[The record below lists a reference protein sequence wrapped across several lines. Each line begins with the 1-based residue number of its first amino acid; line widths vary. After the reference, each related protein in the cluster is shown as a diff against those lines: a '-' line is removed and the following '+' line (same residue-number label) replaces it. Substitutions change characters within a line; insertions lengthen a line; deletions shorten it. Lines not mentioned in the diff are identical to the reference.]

1 MNDSTRQIIRHL
13 HGMRTMQ
20 EIAEKAGLMSTIRA
34 VQAWQCKRLLVSHQ
48 HMYLQRRFKPAVEFF
63 VNELYG
69 PNDFS
74 QRDQDIARVVPKMST
89 FLPQKA
95 LQSLASAL
103 HLNTLSF
110 ELDFDLA
117 KQLVNIEI
125 DRDTYADA
133 YVSCDNF
140 ANRQQQ
146 IEYIRTLGNDLAD
159 VVKMKGISSLLF
171 ISRKPAKMAG
181 VLALH
186 EFLEKG
192 FKSFKN
198 LGNVDDFIT
207 PVVNKEHEI
216 MQQLA
221 DPTFPNPLPDVE

>member
-1 MNDSTRQIIRHL
+1 MSEYTKQIIRHL
-13 HGMRTMQ
+13 HGLKTMQ
-20 EIAEKAGLMSTIRA
+20 EIAEKAGLMTTIRA
-34 VQAWQCKRLLVSHQ
+34 VQAWQCKRLLATHQ
-48 HMYLQRRFKPAVEFF
+48 QMYQQKRFKPAVEFF
-63 VNELYG
+63 INELYG

-74 QRDQDIARVVPKMST
+74 QRDQDIARIVPKMSK
-89 FLPQKA
+89 FLPEKA

-103 HLNTLSF
+103 HLNSLSF

-117 KQLVNIEI
+117 KKLVDTEI
-125 DRDTYADA
+125 NRDTYAKA
-133 YVSCDNF
+133 YISCN
-140 ANRQQQ
+140 NLTTRQQQ
-146 IEYIRTLGNDLAD
+146 IDYIRTLGNDLAD
-159 VVKMKGISSLLF
+159 VVKLKGISSLLF

-198 LGNVDDFIT
+198 LGNVEDFIT
-207 PVVNKEHEI
+207 PVMDKEHQI

-221 DPTFPNPLPDVE
+221 NPNLPNPLPDV

>member
-1 MNDSTRQIIRHL
+1 MSDCTKQIIRHL
-13 HGMRTMQ
+13 HGIRTMQ
-20 EIAEKAGLMSTIRA
+20 EIAEKAGLMPSIRA

-48 HMYLQRRFKPAVEFF
+48 EMYQQKRFKPAVEFF
-63 VNELYG
+63 INELYG

-74 QRDQDIARVVPKMST
+74 QRDQDIARIVPKMSK
-89 FLPQKA
+89 FLPEKA

-117 KQLVNIEI
+117 QKLMGVDIN
-125 DRDTYADA
+125 RDSYAKA
-133 YVSCDNF
+133 YVSCDNLTT
-140 ANRQQQ
+140 RQQQ
-146 IEYIRTLGNDLAD
+146 IDYIRTLGNDLAD

-186 EFLEKG
+186 EFLDKG

-198 LGNVDDFIT
+198 LGNVEDFIT

-221 DPTFPNPLPDVE
+221 NPNSPNPLPNV

>member
-1 MNDSTRQIIRHL
+1 MSDPTKHIIRHL
-13 HGMRTMQ
+13 HGISTMQ
-20 EIAEKAGLMSTIRA
+20 EIAENAGLMSTIRA
-34 VQAWQCKRLLVSHQ
+34 VQAWQCKRLLASHQ
-48 HMYLQRRFKPAVEFF
+48 QMYQQKHFKSGVEFF
-63 VNELYG
+63 INELYG

-74 QRDQDIARVVPKMST
+74 QRDQDIARIVPKMSK
-89 FLPQKA
+89 FLPEKA

-117 KQLVNIEI
+117 KKLVDTEI
-125 DRDTYADA
+125 NRDTYAKA
-133 YVSCDNF
+133 YTSCDNLV
-140 ANRQQQ
+140 NRQQQ
-146 IEYIRTLGNDLAD
+146 IDYIRILGSDLAD
-159 VVKMKGISSLLF
+159 VVKMRGIASLLF

-192 FKSFKN
+192 FTSFKN
-198 LGNVDDFIT
+198 LGNVEDFIM
-207 PVVNKEHEI
+207 PIVNKERQI

-221 DPTFPNPLPDVE
+221 DPNSPNPLPNV

>member
-1 MNDSTRQIIRHL
+1 MSNSTKQIIRHL
-13 HGMRTMQ
+13 HGISTMQ
-20 EIAEKAGLMSTIRA
+20 EIANKAGLIPAIRE
-34 VQAWQCKRLLVSHQ
+34 VQVWQCKRLLASHQ
-48 HMYLQRRFKPAVEFF
+48 QMYQQKRFKPAVEFF
-63 VNELYG
+63 INELYG

-74 QRDQDIARVVPKMST
+74 QRDQDIARIVPKMSK
-89 FLPQKA
+89 FLPEKA

-110 ELDFDLA
+110 ELDFSLA
-117 KQLVNIEI
+117 KQLVGTEI
-125 DRDTYADA
+125 NRDSYAKA
-133 YVSCDNF
+133 YVSCDNL

-146 IEYIRTLGNDLAD
+146 IDYIRTLGNDLAD

-181 VLALH
+181 VIALH

-198 LGNVDDFIT
+198 LGDVEDFII

-221 DPTFPNPLPDVE
+221 NPNSPNPLPDV

>member
-1 MNDSTRQIIRHL
+1 MSDCTKQIIRHL
-13 HGMRTMQ
+13 HGISTMQ
-20 EIAEKAGLMSTIRA
+20 EIAEKAGLMPSIRA

-48 HMYLQRRFKPAVEFF
+48 DMYQQKRFKPAVEFF
-63 VNELYG
+63 INELYG

-74 QRDQDIARVVPKMST
+74 QRDQDIARIVPKMSK
-89 FLPQKA
+89 FLPEKA

-103 HLNTLSF
+103 YLNTLSF

-117 KQLVNIEI
+117 KQLVNTEI
-125 DRDTYADA
+125 NRDTYAKA
-133 YVSCDNF
+133 YTSCDNI
-140 ANRQQQ
+140 ANRQKQ
-146 IEYIRTLGNDLAD
+146 IDYIRTLGNDLAE

-181 VLALH
+181 ALALH
-186 EFLEKG
+186 EFLDKG

-198 LGNVDDFIT
+198 LGNVEDFII
-207 PVVNKEHEI
+207 PVVNKEHQI

-221 DPTFPNPLPDVE
+221 NPNSPNPLPDV

>member
-1 MNDSTRQIIRHL
+1 
-13 HGMRTMQ
+13 MQ
-20 EIAEKAGLMSTIRA
+20 EIAEKAELMTTIRT
-34 VQAWQCKRLLVSHQ
+34 VQTWQCKRLLASHQ
-48 HMYLQRRFKPAVEFF
+48 HMYQQKRFKPAVEFF
-63 VNELYG
+63 INELYG
-69 PNDFS
+69 PTDFS

-103 HLNTLSF
+103 YLNTLSF

-117 KQLVNIEI
+117 KQLLNTEI
-125 DRDTYADA
+125 NRDSYAKA
-133 YVSCDNF
+133 YVSCDNL

-146 IEYIRTLGNDLAD
+146 IDYIRTLGNDLAD

-198 LGNVDDFIT
+198 LGKVEDFIT

-221 DPTFPNPLPDVE
+221 NPDSPNPLPDV

>member
-1 MNDSTRQIIRHL
+1 MSDCTKQIIRHL
-13 HGMRTMQ
+13 HGISTMQ
-20 EIAEKAGLMSTIRA
+20 EIAEKAGLMPSIRA

-48 HMYLQRRFKPAVEFF
+48 EMYQQKRFKPAVEFF
-63 VNELYG
+63 INELYG

-74 QRDQDIARVVPKMST
+74 QRDQDIARIVPKMSK
-89 FLPQKA
+89 FLPEKA

-117 KQLVNIEI
+117 KQLVGVDIS
-125 DRDTYADA
+125 RDSYAKA
-133 YVSCDNF
+133 YVNCDNLST
-140 ANRQQQ
+140 RQQQ
-146 IEYIRTLGNDLAD
+146 IDYIRTLGNDLAD

-186 EFLEKG
+186 EFLDKG

-198 LGNVDDFIT
+198 LGNVEDFIT

-221 DPTFPNPLPDVE
+221 NPNVPNPLPDV

>member
-1 MNDSTRQIIRHL
+1 MMNDSTKQIIRHL
-13 HGMRTMQ
+13 HGIRTMQ
-20 EIAEKAGLMSTIRA
+20 EIAEKAELMATIRS
-34 VQAWQCKRLLVSHQ
+34 VQAWQCKRLLASHQ
-48 HMYLQRRFKPAVEFF
+48 HMYQQKRFRPAVEFF
-63 VNELYG
+63 IDELYG

-103 HLNTLSF
+103 YLNTLSF
-110 ELDFDLA
+110 ELDFGLA

-125 DRDTYADA
+125 NRDTYAKA
-133 YVSCDNF
+133 YVSCNNL

-146 IEYIRTLGNDLAD
+146 IDYIRTLGNDLAD
-159 VVKMKGISSLLF
+159 VVKMRGISSLLF

-221 DPTFPNPLPDVE
+221 KPNSPNPLPDV

>member
-1 MNDSTRQIIRHL
+1 MNDYTKQIIRHL
-13 HGMRTMQ
+13 HGISTMQ
-20 EIAEKAGLMSTIRA
+20 EIAEKAELMTTIKA
-34 VQAWQCKRLLVSHQ
+34 VQSWQCKRLLISHQ
-48 HMYLQRRFKPAVEFF
+48 HMYQQKRFRSAVDFF

-74 QRDQDIARVVPKMST
+74 QRDKDIARIVPKMST

-95 LQSLASAL
+95 LQSMASAL
-103 HLNTLSF
+103 YLNTLSF
-110 ELDFDLA
+110 ELDFELA
-117 KQLVNIEI
+117 KRLVDTNIN
-125 DRDTYADA
+125 RDTYAKA
-133 YVSCDNF
+133 YTSCENL
-140 ANRQQQ
+140 AIRQQQ
-146 IEYIRTLGNDLAD
+146 IDYIRTLGNDLAD
-159 VVKMKGISSLLF
+159 VVKMKGIASLLF

-198 LGNVDDFIT
+198 LGNVEDFIT
-207 PVVNKEHEI
+207 PLVNKEREI

-221 DPTFPNPLPDVE
+221 NPNFPNPLPYV

>member
-1 MNDSTRQIIRHL
+1 MNDSTKQIIRHL
-13 HGMRTMQ
+13 HGIRTMQ
-20 EIAEKAGLMSTIRA
+20 EIAEKAKLMATIRS
-34 VQAWQCKRLLVSHQ
+34 VQAWQCKRLLASHQ
-48 HMYLQRRFKPAVEFF
+48 HMYQQKRFKPAVEFF
-63 VNELYG
+63 IDELYG
-69 PNDFS
+69 HNDFS

-89 FLPQKA
+89 CLPQKA

-103 HLNTLSF
+103 YLNTLSF
-110 ELDFDLA
+110 ELDFGLA

-125 DRDTYADA
+125 NRDTYAKA
-133 YVSCDNF
+133 YVSCDNL

-146 IEYIRTLGNDLAD
+146 IDYIRTLGNDLAD
-159 VVKMKGISSLLF
+159 VVKMRGISSLLF

-221 DPTFPNPLPDVE
+221 KPDSPNPLPDV

>member
-1 MNDSTRQIIRHL
+1 MNDYTKQIIRHL
-13 HGMRTMQ
+13 HGISTMQ
-20 EIAEKAGLMSTIRA
+20 EIAEKAELMTTIKV
-34 VQAWQCKRLLVSHQ
+34 VQSWQCKRLLVSHQ
-48 HMYLQRRFKPAVEFF
+48 HMYQQQRFRPAVEFF
-63 VNELYG
+63 INELYG

-74 QRDQDIARVVPKMST
+74 QRDKDIARIVPKMST

-110 ELDFDLA
+110 ELDFELA
-117 KQLVNIEI
+117 KKLVNTEI
-125 DRDTYADA
+125 NSDTYAKA
-133 YVSCDNF
+133 YISCDNL

-146 IEYIRTLGNDLAD
+146 IDYIRTLGNDLAD
-159 VVKMKGISSLLF
+159 VVKMKGIASLLY

-198 LGNVDDFIT
+198 LGNVEDFIT
-207 PVVNKEHEI
+207 PLVNKEREI

-221 DPTFPNPLPDVE
+221 NPNSPNPLPDV

>member
-1 MNDSTRQIIRHL
+1 MNDSTKQINRHL
-13 HGMRTMQ
+13 HGIRTMQ
-20 EIAEKAGLMSTIRA
+20 EIAEKAKLMATIRS
-34 VQAWQCKRLLVSHQ
+34 VQAWQCKRLLASHQ
-48 HMYLQRRFKPAVEFF
+48 HMYQQKRFKPAVEFF
-63 VNELYG
+63 IDELYG

-103 HLNTLSF
+103 YLNTLSF
-110 ELDFDLA
+110 ELDFGLA

-125 DRDTYADA
+125 NRDTYAKA
-133 YVSCDNF
+133 YASCDNL

-146 IEYIRTLGNDLAD
+146 IDYIRTLGNDLAD
-159 VVKMKGISSLLF
+159 VVKMRGISSLLF

-198 LGNVDDFIT
+198 LGKVEDFIT

-221 DPTFPNPLPDVE
+221 NPDSPNPLPDV

>member
-1 MNDSTRQIIRHL
+1 MSDSTKQIIRHL
-13 HGMRTMQ
+13 HGIRTMQ
-20 EIAEKAGLMSTIRA
+20 EIAEKAGLMPSIRA

-48 HMYLQRRFKPAVEFF
+48 EMYQQKRFKPAVEFF
-63 VNELYG
+63 INELYG

-74 QRDQDIARVVPKMST
+74 QRDQDIARIVPKMSK
-89 FLPQKA
+89 FLPEKA

-117 KQLVNIEI
+117 KKLVGVDINC
-125 DRDTYADA
+125 DSYAKA
-133 YVSCDNF
+133 YVNCDNL
-140 ANRQQQ
+140 ATRQQQ
-146 IEYIRTLGNDLAD
+146 IDYIRTLGNDLAD

-186 EFLEKG
+186 EFLDKG

-198 LGNVDDFIT
+198 LGNVEDFIT

-221 DPTFPNPLPDVE
+221 NPNSPNPLPDV

>member
-1 MNDSTRQIIRHL
+1 MSDYTKQIIRHL
-13 HGMRTMQ
+13 HGISTMQ
-20 EIAEKAGLMSTIRA
+20 EIAEKAGLMPSIRA

-48 HMYLQRRFKPAVEFF
+48 DMYQQKRFKPAVGFF
-63 VNELYG
+63 INELYG

-74 QRDQDIARVVPKMST
+74 QRDQDIARIVPKMSK
-89 FLPQKA
+89 FLPEKA

-103 HLNTLSF
+103 YLNTLSF

-117 KQLVNIEI
+117 KQLLNTEI
-125 DRDTYADA
+125 NRDTYAKA
-133 YVSCDNF
+133 YISSDNI
-140 ANRQQQ
+140 ANRQKQ
-146 IEYIRTLGNDLAD
+146 IDYIRTLGNDLAE

-186 EFLEKG
+186 EFLDKG

-198 LGNVDDFIT
+198 LGNVEDFIT
-207 PVVNKEHEI
+207 PVVNKEHQI

-221 DPTFPNPLPDVE
+221 NPNSPNPLPDV

>member
-1 MNDSTRQIIRHL
+1 MSESTKQIIRHL
-13 HGMRTMQ
+13 HGVSTMQ
-20 EIAEKAGLMSTIRA
+20 EIAEKAGLIPVIRE
-34 VQAWQCKRLLVSHQ
+34 VQAWQCKRLLATHQ
-48 HMYLQRRFKPAVEFF
+48 QMYQQKRFKPAVEFF
-63 VNELYG
+63 IDELYG

-74 QRDQDIARVVPKMST
+74 QRDQDIARIVPKMSK
-89 FLPQKA
+89 FLPEGA

-117 KQLVNIEI
+117 KKLVDSEI
-125 DRDTYADA
+125 NRDTYAKA
-133 YVSCDNF
+133 YIDCDNF
-140 ANRQQQ
+140 STRQQQ
-146 IEYIRTLGNDLAD
+146 IDYIRTLGNDLAD

-198 LGNVDDFIT
+198 LGNVEDFIV
-207 PVVNKEHEI
+207 PVADKEQQI
-216 MQQLA
+216 MLQLTN
-221 DPTFPNPLPDVE
+221 PNSPNPLPDV

>member
-1 MNDSTRQIIRHL
+1 MSDPTKHIIRHL
-13 HGMRTMQ
+13 HGISTMQ
-20 EIAEKAGLMSTIRA
+20 EIAENAGLMSTIRA
-34 VQAWQCKRLLVSHQ
+34 VQAWQCKRLLASHQ
-48 HMYLQRRFKPAVEFF
+48 QMYQQKHFKPGVEFF
-63 VNELYG
+63 INELYG

-74 QRDQDIARVVPKMST
+74 QRDQDIARIVPKMSK
-89 FLPQKA
+89 FLPEKA

-117 KQLVNIEI
+117 KKLVDTEI
-125 DRDTYADA
+125 NRDTYAKA
-133 YVSCDNF
+133 YTSCDNLV
-140 ANRQQQ
+140 NRQQQ
-146 IEYIRTLGNDLAD
+146 IDYIRILGSDLAD
-159 VVKMKGISSLLF
+159 VVKMRGIASLLF

-192 FKSFKN
+192 FTSFKN
-198 LGNVDDFIT
+198 LGNVEDFIM
-207 PVVNKEHEI
+207 PIVNKERQI

-221 DPTFPNPLPDVE
+221 DPNSPNPLPNV

>member
-1 MNDSTRQIIRHL
+1 MSEHTKQIIRHL
-13 HGMRTMQ
+13 HGLKTMQ
-20 EIAEKAGLMSTIRA
+20 EIAEKAGLMTTIRA
-34 VQAWQCKRLLVSHQ
+34 VQAWQCKRLLATHQ
-48 HMYLQRRFKPAVEFF
+48 QMYQQKRFKPAVEFF
-63 VNELYG
+63 INELYG

-74 QRDQDIARVVPKMST
+74 QRDQDIARIVPKMSK
-89 FLPQKA
+89 FLPEKA

-117 KQLVNIEI
+117 KKLVDTEI
-125 DRDTYADA
+125 NRDTYAKA
-133 YVSCDNF
+133 YISCN
-140 ANRQQQ
+140 NLTTRQQQ
-146 IEYIRTLGNDLAD
+146 IDYIRTLGNDLAD
-159 VVKMKGISSLLF
+159 VVKLKGISSLLF

-198 LGNVDDFIT
+198 LGNVEDFIT
-207 PVVNKEHEI
+207 PVMDREHQI

-221 DPTFPNPLPDVE
+221 NPNLPNPLPDV

>member
-1 MNDSTRQIIRHL
+1 MSEYTKQIIRHL
-13 HGMRTMQ
+13 HGLKTMQ
-20 EIAEKAGLMSTIRA
+20 EIAEKAELMTTIRA
-34 VQAWQCKRLLVSHQ
+34 VQAWQCKRLLATHQ
-48 HMYLQRRFKPAVEFF
+48 QMYQQKRFKPAVEFF

-74 QRDQDIARVVPKMST
+74 QRDQDIARIVPKMSK
-89 FLPQKA
+89 FLPEKA

-103 HLNTLSF
+103 HLNAISF

-117 KQLVNIEI
+117 KKLVGAKIN
-125 DRDTYADA
+125 RDTYAEA
-133 YVSCDNF
+133 YISCNNLT
-140 ANRQQQ
+140 NRQKQ
-146 IEYIRTLGNDLAD
+146 IDYIRTLGNDLAD

-198 LGNVDDFIT
+198 LGNVEDFIT
-207 PVVNKEHEI
+207 PIMDKEHQI

-221 DPTFPNPLPDVE
+221 NPNLPNPLPDV

>member
-1 MNDSTRQIIRHL
+1 MSEYTKQIIRHL
-13 HGMRTMQ
+13 HGLKTMQ
-20 EIAEKAGLMSTIRA
+20 EIAEKAGLMTTIRA
-34 VQAWQCKRLLVSHQ
+34 VQAWQCKRLLATHQ
-48 HMYLQRRFKPAVEFF
+48 QMYQQKRFKPAVEFF
-63 VNELYG
+63 INELYG

-74 QRDQDIARVVPKMST
+74 QRDQDIARIVPKMSK
-89 FLPQKA
+89 FLPEKA

-117 KQLVNIEI
+117 KKLVDTEI
-125 DRDTYADA
+125 NRDTYAKA
-133 YVSCDNF
+133 YISCN
-140 ANRQQQ
+140 NLTTRQQQ
-146 IEYIRTLGNDLAD
+146 IDYIRTLGNDLAD
-159 VVKMKGISSLLF
+159 VVKLKGISSLLF

-198 LGNVDDFIT
+198 LGNVEDFIT
-207 PVVNKEHEI
+207 PVMDKEHQI

-221 DPTFPNPLPDVE
+221 NPNLPNPLPDV